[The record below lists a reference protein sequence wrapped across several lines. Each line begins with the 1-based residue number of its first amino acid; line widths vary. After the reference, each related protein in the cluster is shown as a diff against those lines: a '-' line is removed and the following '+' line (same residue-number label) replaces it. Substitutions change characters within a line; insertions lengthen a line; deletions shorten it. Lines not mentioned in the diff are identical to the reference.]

1 MKDIFKKIW
10 PKKEEKND
18 FSEFFN
24 NASAD
29 EKKRL
34 FKEVI
39 REANKDQKDL
49 MATYEKTLTKT
60 A

>member
-1 MKDIFKKIW
+1 MKHIFNKIW
-10 PKKEEKND
+10 PKKEGKND

-24 NASAD
+24 NASAE
-29 EKKRL
+29 EKKKL

-49 MATYEKTLTKT
+49 MATYEKTLTK
-60 A
+60 AA